1 MCVRLGE
8 EAVRM
13 PEEGWKTNTR
23 AESYTRAT
31 TEGERERETGRGGNE
46 TTVKIFRL
54 GRPC

>member
-31 TEGERERETGRGGNE
+31 TEGERERERQGAEGTRQQ
-46 TTVKIFRL
+46 
-54 GRPC
+54 